1 MDDFTVSANKYAASH
16 PTQKQVTDA
25 IVMFVATDL
34 MPLSVVD
41 SIQFRAIL
49 HHLDPRYVVPSL
61 KQLSTRLLGNTAA
74 TTRERVLAKLAQAQS
89 VCLTIDLWSNRQM
102 RGFIGIT
109 GHCIINWTMES
120 VMLACKRFTGRH
132 TAENIR
138 QQYEE
143 TVASFD
149 IAEKITNIV
158 TDKASNMTKAFC
170 FDLPGFDGAVED
182 AESDDDGDTNDENTQ
197 PDESC
202 YELLPTTERD
212 ACFAH
217 TINLCVND
225 GLLKAGQH
233 TTRVLGTTSKI
244 VAYVRKS
251 VNGTEALASEK
262 RLQPAIATRWNSQL
276 VMIKSVLNVEPEK
289 LNTLDTVK
297 LTAYERKTLGEV
309 CEVLRPFEEAS
320 TYAQLENQ
328 PSASLV
334 IPCVLGL
341 KCKLASMK
349 ERNGTSLGHALSA
362 SVDRRLTKFVD
373 NDTYITASVLDARF
387 KLRWARST
395 QHAAI
400 TDSLYQKVKIVRLNR
415 DTPQEPCAKRRR
427 VDQPIAPG
435 GDLFDYL
442 DADEPITTGV
452 AGSSESEVEE
462 YLAQPPIEK
471 TSDPLQFW
479 QTHEKK
485 WPNLATL
492 ASRYLAIPASSA
504 PVERLF
510 SVAGKV
516 FRPERASLSD
526 KRFEELMFI
535 RCNK

>member
-1 MDDFTVSANKYAASH
+1 MYY
-16 PTQKQVTDA
+16 
-25 IVMFVATDL
+25 
-34 MPLSVVD
+34 
-41 SIQFRAIL
+41 IL
-49 HHLDPRYVVPSL
+49 
-61 KQLSTRLLGNTAA
+61 
-74 TTRERVLAKLAQAQS
+74 
-89 VCLTIDLWSNRQM
+89 
-102 RGFIGIT
+102 
-109 GHCIINWTMES
+109 CI
-120 VMLACKRFTGRH
+120 
-132 TAENIR
+132 
-138 QQYEE
+138 Y
-143 TVASFD
+143 
-149 IAEKITNIV
+149 
-158 TDKASNMTKAFC
+158 
-170 FDLPGFDGAVED
+170 
-182 AESDDDGDTNDENTQ
+182 
-197 PDESC
+197 
-202 YELLPTTERD
+202 
-212 ACFAH
+212 
-217 TINLCVND
+217 
-225 GLLKAGQH
+225 GLLSEINSYIYYSLSRH
-233 TTRVLGTTSKI
+233 
-244 VAYVRKS
+244 VRI
-251 VNGTEALASEK
+251 T
-262 RLQPAIATRWNSQL
+262 L
-276 VMIKSVLNVEPEK
+276 VYIYYITLNLKYLPKFKMSTIKLIN
-289 LNTLDTVK
+289 
-297 LTAYERKTLGEV
+297 
-309 CEVLRPFEEAS
+309 S

-349 ERNGTSLGHALSA
+349 ERNGTSLVHALSA

-415 DTPQEPCAKRRR
+415 DTPHEPCAKRRR

-435 GDLFDYL
+435 GDLFDFL

-479 QTHEKK
+479 QTHENK
-485 WPNLATL
+485 WPNLAIL